1 MLNIHDRYSI
11 VLYQTYMARNQASR
25 HSSKITIQM
34 LSQYTGFSEEIILEA
49 LEFGKLSPDLSFK

>member
-11 VLYQTYMARNQASR
+11 VLYQTYIAKKQASR
-25 HSSKITIQM
+25 HSQKVTIQI

-49 LEFGKLSPDLSFK
+49 LEFGKVSPDYLLR